1 MFRSGCC
8 TKHGVNVAVGI
19 SIPESD
25 VRITCIH
32 IFFLVLQALNSDVA
46 TIICQCCDGP
56 SDEKIMIGCPSGS
69 STAFDME
76 S

>member
-1 MFRSGCC
+1 M
-8 TKHGVNVAVGI
+8 
-19 SIPESD
+19 
-25 VRITCIH
+25 
-32 IFFLVLQALNSDVA
+32 VLQALNSDVA
-46 TIICQCCDGP
+46 TIICQCRDGP

>member
-19 SIPESD
+19 SIPEPD

-56 SDEKIMIGCPSGS
+56 SDEKILIGCPSGS

>member
-1 MFRSGCC
+1 M
-8 TKHGVNVAVGI
+8 
-19 SIPESD
+19 
-25 VRITCIH
+25 
-32 IFFLVLQALNSDVA
+32 LQVLISDVA
-46 TIICQCCDGP
+46 TIICQCRDGP